1 LARVLRVALRRG
13 TRLSHTLFS
22 LVGVAAVLAAA
33 LLWLQPAARTTLAAK
48 LMPFVVAAVRN
59 GPARL
64 LSGQPLPSFAPSGA
78 QQDDDGASP
87 GPFASVDTPAKRVSA
102 EVEPSTSAITNGPN
116 VPSMDG
122 APFAVA
128 SDASDR
134 FRDAAVGLASDASS
148 LIEGLDPRTL
158 PTVDTFAKLIPTE
171 RIASDARD
179 DRALISMREQ
189 NLVADFIARRYR
201 VARQPVRQLVSA
213 AFETGREV
221 GIDPL
226 LLLAVMAI
234 ESGFNPYAESGVGAK
249 GLMQV
254 MSTVHSDK
262 FDYFGGQQAAL
273 QPIAN
278 IKVGALVLKDCVARG
293 GSVSAGLRLYVG
305 STSQYDGGYAA
316 KVLAERERLRS
327 VARGG
332 KVPINGPQAPTPLLA
347 SASPKRV
354 QLSLSSRSASA
365 AASAKAAAQD
375 TNNPTSAPD
384 SNPADAKHTA
394 DAAELGA

>member
-1 LARVLRVALRRG
+1 LARVLHAALRRG

-22 LVGVAAVLAAA
+22 LVGVAAVLTAA

-78 QQDDDGASP
+78 SQDDDDAAP
-87 GPFASVDTPAKRVSA
+87 GPSASVATPAKRVSDDLK
-102 EVEPSTSAITNGPN
+102 PSASAITNGPN
-116 VPSMDG
+116 VPSMEG

-128 SDASDR
+128 DDAAER
-134 FRDAAVGLASDASS
+134 FRDAAAGLASNASS
-148 LIEGLDPRTL
+148 LIDGLDPRTL
-158 PTVDTFAKLIPTE
+158 PSVGAFAKLIPTE

-179 DRALISMREQ
+179 DRALISTREQ
-189 NLVADFIARRYR
+189 NLVADFISRRYR

-221 GIDPL
+221 DIDPL

-293 GSVSAGLRLYVG
+293 GSLAAGLRLYVG
-305 STSQYDGGYAA
+305 SPSQYDGGYTA
-316 KVLAERERLRS
+316 KVLAERERLRG
-327 VARGG
+327 VASGR

-354 QLSLSSRSASA
+354 QVSMSAHPA
-365 AASAKAAAQD
+365 AVSAKAAAPD
-375 TNNPTSAPD
+375 NSSTAAPDNGTSAEV
-384 SNPADAKHTA
+384 KHTA